1 MTKNVKKTADL
12 LVPRQVPEGEWDDGV
27 AEGDVPVDV
36 GPLLARAQ
44 ERLLDHVEQE
54 EPHDAVPLLELLGD
68 VLQLEEELVR
78 GLGVRPPAAVH
89 VLDQQV
95 EGADVDAVHCRH
107 VQPVVE
113 SVLRMIRRY
122 IISFSPETKDH
133 SYLHN
138 LSDGVVSE
146 VEIWDEVEEVVQ
158 VILLPL
164 LRPGPRLL
172 SLHRRL
178 LQRRGTVFLDTQGRM
193 EN

>member
-1 MTKNVKKTADL
+1 MLMIVMTNKIEIKVLKLFNVTADL
-12 LVPRQVPEGEWDDGV
+12 LVPRQVPEGERDDGV

-54 EPHDAVPLLELLGD
+54 EPHDAVPLLELPGD

-113 SVLRMIRRY
+113 SVLRMID
-122 IISFSPETKDH
+122 ISSH
-133 SYLHN
+133 LSQLH
-138 LSDGVVSE
+138 
-146 VEIWDEVEEVVQ
+146 
-158 VILLPL
+158 
-164 LRPGPRLL
+164 
-172 SLHRRL
+172 
-178 LQRRGTVFLDTQGRM
+178 
-193 EN
+193 